1 MLKIINFTQIVVS
14 VLVIALI
21 LIQNKGGGVGAAF
34 GGGDG
39 SVTYTKRG
47 PEKWIF
53 YATVAATVLFIALGI
68 VNLIVAQQTP

>member
-21 LIQNKGGGVGAAF
+21 LIQNKGGGIGSVF
-34 GGGDG
+34 GGGD
-39 SVTYTKRG
+39 SNVMYTKRG

-53 YATVAATVLFIALGI
+53 YATVAATALFIILGI
-68 VNLIVAQQTP
+68 VNLIISQQG